1 MTVSVTAEFREE
13 FEAERSA
20 WLRRRFLWY
29 TGLAGGFLI
38 LTSLISSVVAVLLY
52 LGVDL
57 TASQPPP
64 EAAVPATISTAFSW
78 VSAMLF
84 VSAFARVRR
93 VSLPSRESL
102 LRIITW
108 VIVLAGVVKAGQIPF
123 NRQVEV
129 LINPQAQ
136 DMGAGSEWMFSVAV
150 LHLVASLFI
159 PWTPREALKP
169 IIPLFI
175 VGSVIVLLQS
185 EPWWLKV
192 VILTVT
198 PLIGAPGLLIAGL
211 RQNRFRSRFFFR
223 ALRSRYGEMKRELVD
238 AQRIHED
245 LFPEPVREGPFRV
258 EYCYEPMRQIGGDY
272 LFMREAVLEEGA
284 KPVLDVVLVDV
295 TGHGI
300 SAALAVNRLHGE
312 ITREYGADPKAS
324 PGDLLKGLN
333 AYLNYSLAVHSVYAT
348 AACFRF
354 DPNAGTVR
362 WANAGHPPAFLRTAD
377 GRIDRLPSTTFLLG
391 VCRADDFIPNEQEMQ
406 FVPGD
411 VLISYTDGA
420 TEAVGRD
427 GRMLRV
433 DGIQKL
439 VASVDAKAGAWAKSM
454 FETIADFR
462 DGAGKDDMLIV
473 EVARPVG
480 SQRSE
485 TTSPAQTTTST
496 GSPPNS

>member
-1 MTVSVTAEFREE
+1 VTVSVTAEFREE

-29 TGLAGGFLI
+29 TGLAGGFLV
-38 LTSLISSVVAVLLY
+38 LTSLISSVAAVLMY
-52 LGVDL
+52 LGIDL
-57 TASQPPP
+57 AEAQPPP

-84 VSAFARVRR
+84 VSSFARVKR

-108 VIVLAGVVKAGQIPF
+108 VIVLAGLVKAGQIPF

-136 DMGAGSEWMFSVAV
+136 DLGAGANWMVSIAV

-169 IIPLFI
+169 IIPLFLI
-175 VGSVIVLLQS
+175 GSVIVLT
-185 EPWWLKV
+185 EPSSWPVKV
-192 VILTVT
+192 FVLTVT
-198 PLIGAPGLLIAGL
+198 PLIGAPGILIAGL
-211 RQNRFRSRFFFR
+211 RQNRFRSKFFFR

-245 LFPEPVREGPFRV
+245 LFPDPVREGPFRV

-272 LFMREAVLEEGA
+272 LFVREAVLEEGA

-312 ITREYGADPKAS
+312 ITREYGADPNAS

-391 VCRADDFIPNEQEMQ
+391 VCRADDFAPNEQEMQ
-406 FVPGD
+406 FVAGD

-439 VASVDAKAGAWAKSM
+439 VASVDAHAGSWAKLM
-454 FETIADFR
+454 FETIADLR

-473 EVARPVG
+473 EIARPVA
-480 SQRSE
+480 QRSE
-485 TTSPAQTTTST
+485 TTAPAHTTTST